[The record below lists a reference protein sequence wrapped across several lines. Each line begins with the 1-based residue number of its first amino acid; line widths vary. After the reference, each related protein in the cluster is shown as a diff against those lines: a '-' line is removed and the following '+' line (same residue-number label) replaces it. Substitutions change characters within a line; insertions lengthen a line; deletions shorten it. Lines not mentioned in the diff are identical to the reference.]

1 MKALIP
7 GMAVLLLAACGAAST
22 GPAAPATPAAAPAT
36 SGPALR
42 EQVLAAERAFADS
55 MARRDFAAFGR
66 FVDAEAVFFGN
77 TTVMR
82 GRQAVLDGWQRYFT
96 DRQAPFSWEPDTAE
110 VLESGTLALT
120 AGPVRDETGTL
131 IARFN
136 SIWRRNAD
144 GQWQVIFDKGSP
156 LPPPAA
162 SPAQ

>member
-7 GMAVLLLAACGAAST
+7 ATAALVLAACGAAST
-22 GPAAPATPAAAPAT
+22 GPAAPA
-36 SGPALR
+36 ALR
-42 EQVLAAERAFADS
+42 DEVLAAERAFADT

-77 TTVMR
+77 TTVLR

-96 DRQAPFSWEPDTAE
+96 EPQASFSWEPDTAE
-110 VLESGTLALT
+110 VLASGTLALT
-120 AGPVRDETGTL
+120 AGPVRDAAGTL
-131 IARFN
+131 ISRFN

-144 GQWQVIFDKGSP
+144 GQWQVVFDKGSP
-156 LPPPAA
+156 LPAPAA

>member
-1 MKALIP
+1 MKALIT
-7 GMAVLLLAACGAAST
+7 GMAAILLAACGAASN
-22 GPAAPATPAAAPAT
+22 GPAAPATAAAAPAADAAT
-36 SGPALR
+36 LR
-42 EQVLAAERAFADS
+42 EEVLAAERAFADT

-96 DRQAPFSWEPDTAE
+96 DRKAPFSWEPDTAE
-110 VLESGTLALT
+110 VLDSGTLALT
-120 AGPVRDETGTL
+120 AGPVRDETGQL
-131 IARFN
+131 IARFD

-156 LPPPAA
+156 LPPAA
-162 SPAQ
+162 SPAP

>member
-1 MKALIP
+1 MKALIS
-7 GMAVLLLAACGAAST
+7 GMAVLLLAACGAASS
-22 GPAAPATPAAAPAT
+22 GPAATPAVSAAASVRPD
-36 SGPALR
+36 PALR

-55 MARRDFAAFGR
+55 MARRDFTAFGQ

-77 TTVMR
+77 TQVLR

-96 DRQAPFSWEPDTAE
+96 DKQAPFSWEPDTAE

-120 AGPVRDETGTL
+120 AGPVRDETGKL

-136 SIWRRNAD
+136 SIWRRNAG

-156 LPPPAA
+156 LEPA